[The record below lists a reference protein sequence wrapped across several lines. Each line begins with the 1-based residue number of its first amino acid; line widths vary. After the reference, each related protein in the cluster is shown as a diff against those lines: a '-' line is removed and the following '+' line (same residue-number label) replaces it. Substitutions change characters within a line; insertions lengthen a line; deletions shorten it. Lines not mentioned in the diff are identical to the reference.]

1 MSLLPSYMSS
11 QNVAAWRRSGFGS
24 ATLGLDSGD
33 LALARTRVLL
43 VGGADDEDRLHSDVW
58 ETDSLGNF
66 KLLKSD
72 AAWSPRTNMAT
83 TVHTVDGVEWLYVMA
98 GFEWRMQDGLK
109 TGAYLNDV
117 WRMPGT
123 NLFGDFEP
131 VKTLSNTGIFTG
143 RARSLS
149 VSYRSNLYLIGGCSG
164 RGSNCDEMKEE
175 ILTSKDGILWTPVTV
190 SGHDGVVDRPMN
202 TWLFSTTLFQGVAGI
217 MGTVHQDNIYLFGG
231 RQATKIVRLFAHPS
245 GVLACVKSACRVCP
259 NLLQLCG

>member
-1 MSLLPSYMSS
+1 MWQLGDAVGSG
-11 QNVAAWRRSGFGS
+11 ARRW
-24 ATLGLDSGD
+24 GLIQETWHWY
-33 LALARTRVLL
+33 ARAFL

-72 AAWSPRTNMAT
+72 AGWSPRTNIAT
-83 TVHTVDGVEWLYVMA
+83 TLHTLDGVEWLYVMA
-98 GFEWRMQDGLK
+98 GFEWRMQDGVK

-117 WRMPGT
+117 WRMPST

-143 RARSLS
+143 RARPLG

-164 RGSNCDEMKEE
+164 RGSNCDEMKED
-175 ILTSKDGILWTPVTV
+175 ILTSQDGILWTPVTV
-190 SGHDGVVDRPMN
+190 LGHDGVVDTPMN
-202 TWLFSTTLFQGVAGI
+202 TWLFSATLFQGVAGL

-231 RQATKIVRLFAHPS
+231 RQATKIIRLFAESPHLVHDTADS
-245 GVLACVKSACRVCP
+245 CSCS
-259 NLLQLCG
+259 LLLSRRC